1 MLDAEYTPEQASQI
15 CEAHPDTI
23 RMLARKVAA
32 GRTRISL
39 GMSAAK
45 YYHGDLM
52 TRSAVLLLA
61 LTGNWGSAAGTPSCS
76 TACRR

>member
-45 YYHGDLM
+45 YYHG
-52 TRSAVLLLA
+52 
-61 LTGNWGSAAGTPSCS
+61 GSAAGTPSCS